1 VGTDLH
7 RKPVSEL
14 STLIAKG
21 AVSPREV
28 VDAFLERIAE
38 HNPALN
44 AFVTVCADEARRE
57 ARRLTDELARGARR
71 GPLHGIP
78 FAVKDLTD
86 TAGVRT
92 TYGSSL
98 FREHVPARDAEP
110 VARLRA
116 AGAVVLGKTNT
127 HEFACGVTTNNP
139 HYGATHNPWRYDRV
153 PGGSSGGSAAAVA
166 AGLVPL
172 ATGSD
177 TGGSIR
183 VPSALCGCVGLK
195 PTHGRVSLC
204 GTYPMAASCDHV
216 GPIARTA
223 RDCAL
228 ALNTMAAFDPADPW
242 SRRFASEDFT
252 RDLERPLRGRR
263 VAIAPGFRPF
273 PLAPDIAANLER
285 AVAALGAL
293 GAEVTEVELPATDEV
308 LRASTLVWAETYAQH
323 AEQFARH
330 RDAYGADLQVELAR
344 AAPMGAAALVQA
356 LHARER
362 IARAVELVVTERA
375 EALVLPAVPVVAPP
389 IGAETVEIEGGS
401 APVVLALVSY
411 TLLHNLTRLP
421 TVAVPTGT
429 GEMGLPA
436 SVQITTAPGAEACA
450 LGFAHQLEQAL
461 WPEEESWP
469 ETARGEAKAAR

>member
-1 VGTDLH
+1 VAADLY
-7 RKPVSEL
+7 RKSVAEL

-28 VDAFLERIAE
+28 VDGFLGRIAV
-38 HNPALN
+38 HNPSLN

-57 ARRLTDELARGARR
+57 ARRLTEELARGASR

-86 TAGVRT
+86 TAGLRT

-98 FREHVPARDAEP
+98 FREHVPAHDAEP

-116 AGAVVLGKTNT
+116 AGAIILGKTNT
-127 HEFACGVTTNNP
+127 HEFACGVTTTNP
-139 HYGATHNPWRYDRV
+139 HYGATHNPWRNGRV

-195 PTHGRVSLC
+195 PTHGRVSLR

-216 GPIARTA
+216 GPIAGTA

-228 ALNTMAAFDPADPW
+228 ALNAMAAFDPADPW
-242 SRRFASEDFT
+242 SRRFANEDFT
-252 RDLERPLRGRR
+252 CALERPLRGRR
-263 VAIAPGFRPF
+263 VAIAPGYRPL
-273 PLAPDIAANLER
+273 PLAAEVALNLER
-285 AVAALGAL
+285 VVAALDAL
-293 GAEVTEVELPATDEV
+293 GAEVVEVELPAVDEV
-308 LRASTLVWAETYAQH
+308 REAAAIIWAETYAQH
-323 AEQFARH
+323 AEQFAKH
-330 RDAYGADLQVELAR
+330 RTAYGADLQAEFARVAAVEAT
-344 AAPMGAAALVQA
+344 ALVHA

-362 IARAVELVVTERA
+362 VARAVELVVTDRA
-375 EALVLPAVPVVAPP
+375 EALVLPTVPVVAPP
-389 IGAETVEIEGGS
+389 IGAETIEVEGES
-401 APVVLALVSY
+401 VPVLLALASY

-421 TVAVPTGT
+421 TIAVPAGIAE
-429 GEMGLPA
+429 GGLPV
-436 SVQITTAPGAEACA
+436 SVQITTARGAEACA
-450 LGFAHQLEQAL
+450 LGVAHQLERVL
-461 WPEEESWP
+461 WPEGKRWP
-469 ETARGEAKAAR
+469 ETA

>member
-1 VGTDLH
+1 VATDLY
-7 RKPVSEL
+7 RKSVAEL

-28 VDAFLERIAE
+28 VDAFLERIAARD
-38 HNPALN
+38 PSLN

-57 ARRLTDELARGARR
+57 ATRLTEELARGARR

-98 FREHVPARDAEP
+98 FREHVPAHDAEP

-116 AGAVVLGKTNT
+116 AGAIVLGKTNT
-127 HEFACGVTTNNP
+127 HEFACGVTTNSP
-139 HYGATHNPWRYDRV
+139 HYGATHNPWCHDCV

-166 AGLVPL
+166 AGLVPF

-195 PTHGRVSLC
+195 PTHGRVSLR

-228 ALNTMAAFDPADPW
+228 ALNAMAAFDPADPW
-242 SRRFASEDFT
+242 SRRFASEEFT

-263 VAIAPGFRPF
+263 VAIAPGYRPL
-273 PLAPDIAANLER
+273 PLAPGVAANLER
-285 AVAALGAL
+285 AVTALAALGV
-293 GAEVTEVELPATDEV
+293 EVIEVALPAAEEV
-308 LRASTLVWAETYAQH
+308 LHAASLIWAETYAQH

-330 RDAYGADLQVELAR
+330 RTAYGADLQAELTRVAS
-344 AAPMGAAALVQA
+344 MGATTLVQA

-362 IARAVELVVTERA
+362 IARAVELVVTDRA
-375 EALVLPAVPVVAPP
+375 EALVLPTVPVVAPP
-389 IGAETVEIEGGS
+389 IGAETVEVEGAS
-401 APVVLALVSY
+401 APVLLVLASY

-421 TVAVPTGT
+421 TIAVPAGT
-429 GEMGLPA
+429 AEAGLPA

-450 LGFAHQLEQAL
+450 LGFAHQLEQVL
-461 WPEEESWP
+461 WPEGKRWP
-469 ETARGEAKAAR
+469 ETA